1 MQNMK
6 KITVI
11 GAGNGGQA
19 LAGDLAS
26 KGFAVTLFEHPD
38 FREKI
43 RPLEETR
50 TITLTGALSA
60 TGKLSKVTT
69 DPEEGLSEAE
79 LLYFLAPSF
88 AQEGMFDLLAPYLRS
103 DHSLLLLPGNFGSL
117 VLRAR
122 LTELKAAVPALA
134 EGDTMPYACRIEGPG
149 VVNIWGVKNFMSAA
163 ALPAEDTHSFLDRVR
178 PFFPIPLRP
187 AANVLAIGLFNT
199 NMILHCPTMIMNAG
213 RIESE
218 KGNFRFYGEGMTE
231 SVCSVMEALDAER
244 IAVGRAL
251 GLELLSTLD
260 DMKDLYSLTGS
271 TLRETILNNDAYCGH
286 GTDAPCSMAYRYL
299 SEDVPFLLVPTAELG
314 RALGVATPAMNAIIH
329 LAGVINGKDYRKT
342 GLTLKRMGLDDLSR
356 EEILR
361 KIA

>member
-1 MQNMK
+1 MK

-26 KGFAVTLFEHPD
+26 KGFVVTLFEHPD
-38 FREKI
+38 FREEI
-43 RPLEETR
+43 RPIEKTR
-50 TITLTGALSA
+50 AITLTGALSA
-60 TGKLSKVTT
+60 TGLLSKVTT
-69 DPEEGLSEAE
+69 DPEEALKEAD
-79 LLYFLAPSF
+79 LLFFLAPSF
-88 AQEGMFDLLAPYLRS
+88 AQEGMFDLLAP
-103 DHSLLLLPGNFGSL
+103 HFQEGQSLLLLPGNFGSL
-117 VLRAR
+117 VLKAR
-122 LTELKAAVPALA
+122 LAEMKTAVPALA
-134 EGDTMPYACRIEGPG
+134 EGDTMPYACRIEEPG
-149 VVNIWGVKNFMSAA
+149 VVNIWGIKNFMSVS
-163 ALPAEDTHSFLDRVR
+163 ALPAEGTPSFLEAVR

-218 KGNFRFYGEGMTE
+218 QGNFRFYGEGMTE

-260 DMKDLYSLTGS
+260 DMKDLYSLSGS

-286 GTDAPCSMAYRYL
+286 GSDAPCSMAYRYL

-329 LAGVINGKDYRKT
+329 LAGVINETDYRKS
-342 GLTLKRMGLDDLSR
+342 GLTLKKMGLDNLSG

>member
-1 MQNMK
+1 MK

-43 RPLEETR
+43 RSLEETR

-60 TGKLSKVTT
+60 TGQLSGVTT
-69 DPEEGLSEAE
+69 DPEEALQEAD

-88 AQEGMFDLLAPYLRS
+88 AQEGMFGLLAPHFRKGQF
-103 DHSLLLLPGNFGSL
+103 LLLLPGNFGSL
-117 VLRAR
+117 VLRNR
-122 LTELKAAVPALA
+122 LAELKTDTLPALA
-134 EGDTMPYACRIEGPG
+134 EGDTMPYACRIEAPG
-149 VVNIWGVKNFMSAA
+149 VVNIWGIKNFMSAS
-163 ALPAEDTHSFLDRVR
+163 ALPAKDTPSFLEAVR

-199 NMILHCPTMIMNAG
+199 NMILHCSTMIMNAG

-231 SVCSVMEALDAER
+231 SVCSVMEAMDAER
-244 IAVGRAL
+244 IAVGRAI
-251 GLELLSTLD
+251 GLDLLSTLD
-260 DMKDLYSLTGS
+260 DMKDLYSLSGD
-271 TLRETILNNDAYCGH
+271 TLREAILNNDAYCGH
-286 GTDAPCSMAYRYL
+286 GTDAPSSMAYRYL

-342 GLTLKRMGLDDLSR
+342 GLTLKKMGLDSLSG

-361 KIA
+361 RIA